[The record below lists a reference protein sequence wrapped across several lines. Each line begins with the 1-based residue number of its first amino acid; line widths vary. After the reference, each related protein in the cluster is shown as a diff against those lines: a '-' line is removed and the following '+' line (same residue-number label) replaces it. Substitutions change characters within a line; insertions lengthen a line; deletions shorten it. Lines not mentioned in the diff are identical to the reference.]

1 MINMEDKVFLILIM
15 EWLQELK
22 KTYIKLYRENLLKA
36 IELLVGDVDL
46 RENID
51 NIFAILEEEYN
62 LVPSLGKK
70 QRISRKRERALKRT
84 FK

>member
-70 QRISRKRERALKRT
+70 TKNIKKKREST
-84 FK
+84 